1 MHRRTFPPGFLRSV
15 CAAALVMGSALGQPG
30 CTAAGGRRP
39 VSDSADQPGVGRAD
53 ATAQTTPEN
62 LTAFWFDLAQSRR
75 VTNDQV
81 TRALLLHV
89 DDPAAMSDYASRV
102 ERLKARRMLPA
113 GFDAPPGGTAR
124 RGDLAVAVC
133 RILGLQGGL
142 TFRLLPDSPRYA
154 HRTLTFEGIFPDGS
168 PQQGLTGSMLVGI
181 IGAVDDRRRGN
192 PANLPAEQ
200 IPGYAEPLAAGA
212 AAATR
217 PLAAPQ
223 ASLDGDPVLDYRV
236 LPLVFSP
243 PHGDVPL
250 YLMTQPAEESVAA
263 PATQPGSDQPARKLR
278 VFVTAVQGE
287 QAEFR
292 RGPDDPWEKA
302 RVGLVLDENA
312 EFRTGDK
319 SSIRFNIPPG
329 QTFTLDRL
337 GTVRVVEAVQ
347 SGNRVR
353 TQVAMEQGRVRLDV
367 NETAPGSRAQIE
379 RVDADAARIAES
391 GVVHDTTIRSPN
403 SALAVR
409 GTKVSL
415 FDQPPYA
422 PRAVSLTG
430 RAEYLNTRRQA
441 VAFGASGRR
450 SEVEGAQSSAA
461 ENARLAALPQL
472 PAAVVAGNFDAAQL
486 NRVLATGGF
495 LRGDVV
501 VGNAAVDVN
510 RDFGGVAL
518 GFVLTFGSPGSSS
531 FQDLNLAVISPL
543 STADAPDFVANGP
556 FTTAL
561 NPAAPGYE
569 AFRAQFYPR
578 TSPSGGAISRN
589 AVAVPERFARLGG
602 STFFRATELAAW
614 PANYP
619 PGVYRVVVTNFID
632 AVGDPPGRG
641 SDPVPA
647 TVNVIV
653 NGRSIGVLGRMNQP
667 VGLYESVVL
676 PFDTAQIPGDAGAS
690 SPAGGGGAAAP
701 PRQRRR

>member
-1 MHRRTFPPGFLRSV
+1 MKGEKRKWAGPGAAAAVALTGVVLAAGCATPPGSGGMAGRS
-15 CAAALVMGSALGQPG
+15 
-30 CTAAGGRRP
+30 
-39 VSDSADQPGVGRAD
+39 AD
-53 ATAQTTPEN
+53 ATGTAAVEQASRGVAGELAAEN
-62 LTAFWFDLAQSRR
+62 LTAFWFDLAASSR
-75 VTNDQV
+75 VTNDQA
-81 TRALLLHV
+81 TRAILLHL
-89 DDPAAMSDYASRV
+89 DDPAALSDYPTRV
-102 ERLKARRMLPA
+102 ARLKQRRMLPRD
-113 GFDAPPGGTAR
+113 FHAPPQATAR
-124 RGDLAVAVC
+124 RGDVAVAVC
-133 RILGLQGGL
+133 RILGLRGGL
-142 TFRLLPDSPRYA
+142 TFRLLPDNPRYA
-154 HRTLTFEGIFPDGS
+154 VRTLTFEGIYPDSS
-168 PQQGLTGSMLVGI
+168 PQQGFTGSAFVGV

-192 PANLPAEQ
+192 PADLPAER
-200 IPGYAEPLAAGA
+200 IPGYTEP
-212 AAATR
+212 ATAF
-217 PLAAPQ
+217 AAPVP
-223 ASLDGDPVLDYRV
+223 SLDGDDVLDYRIR
-236 LPLVFSP
+236 PLVFSP
-243 PHGDVPL
+243 PQGDVPL
-250 YLMTQPAEESVAA
+250 YMMLQPAGDAAATA
-263 PATQPGSDQPARKLR
+263 PATGDAAPRKLR

-292 RGPDDPWEKA
+292 RGPDSPWEKA

-347 SGNRVR
+347 TGNRVR

-391 GVVHDTTIRSPN
+391 GIVHDTTIRSPN

-409 GTKVSL
+409 GTRVSL

-461 ENARLAALPQL
+461 ENAVLAAVPQL
-472 PAAVVAGNFDAAQL
+472 PAAVVAANFDAAQL

-510 RDFGGVAL
+510 RDFRDVAL
-518 GFVLTFGSPGSSS
+518 GFVLTFGAPGSNR

-543 STADAPDFVANGP
+543 STADNPDFVANGP

-589 AVAVPERFARLGG
+589 AVAVPEAFARSGG

-614 PANYP
+614 PAGYP
-619 PGVYRVVVTNFID
+619 QGLYRVVVTNFID
-632 AVGDPPGRG
+632 ALGDPPGRG

-653 NGRSIGVLGRMNQP
+653 NGRSIGVLGRMNLP
-667 VGLYESVVL
+667 VGLFESVVL
-676 PFDTAQIPGDAGAS
+676 PFDTGQIPPDL
-690 SPAGGGGAAAP
+690 AP
-701 PRQRRR
+701 NRPTPMRVRRR